1 MIVAPATQ
9 TESLAPAA
17 APSPRR
23 GESPA
28 PEADFAAA
36 FRAGLGERSIA
47 TATVK
52 APPMAA
58 GASMP
63 PDGGEEGDEAEP
75 EGAPRP
81 DFAMSLPDDA
91 LGRVAELPQSSAPVR
106 DGAASESRDS
116 REPTAERDDAP
127 PAPGHAPEV
136 VTSGPRTS
144 IVESPQSAPHGPGSD
159 QNGAET
165 AALAAADLAFPRVAK
180 PDEAGDS
187 AASERAGSVDKIG
200 AEAPE
205 KGEAK
210 KRVSNGAGQG
220 GEAATPPLAN
230 AFPTSA
236 DPAQTLGAPPGGP
249 AEPAAPPEVISVE
262 QTDQTAPPA
271 RPTVGQGAEPPL
283 ALGSA
288 EALRQGREIAD
299 RDAAEAEGKAEAD
312 GPDVLQPAARAERAE
327 RFHAAAPPAHGPD
340 RASAGHVIRQLTEAV
355 SRSDD
360 GAVEVRL
367 DPPELGRVRITMS
380 AVDGTMNAHVSA
392 DRPEALDLMR
402 RHAEQLSAEL
412 ARLGHA
418 RVDLSF
424 SSGGGQPG
432 RPRGHDA
439 FFSEAASDPAEP
451 PALRRVFVTGL
462 DMRV

>member
-9 TESLAPAA
+9 TESLSPAA

-81 DFAMSLPDDA
+81 DFAMFLPADA

-106 DGAASESRDS
+106 DDAASASRDS
-116 REPTAERDDAP
+116 RERTAERDAAP
-127 PAPGHAPEV
+127 PAPAHAPEV

-144 IVESPQSAPHGPGSD
+144 IVESPQSAPHRPGLD

-165 AALAAADLAFPRVAK
+165 AALAAADLAFPRVAN
-180 PDEAGDS
+180 PGEAVD
-187 AASERAGSVDKIG
+187 AASERPGSVDEIG

-210 KRVSNGAGQG
+210 KLVSNGAGQG

-230 AFPTSA
+230 AFPTSTDA
-236 DPAQTLGAPPGGP
+236 AQTLGAPPGGP

-262 QTDQTAPPA
+262 QTDQAAPPA

-288 EALRQGREIAD
+288 EALRQGDEIAD
-299 RDAAEAEGKAEAD
+299 RDAAEAESKAEAD
-312 GPDVLQPAARAERAE
+312 GPDLIQSAARAERVE

-439 FFSEAASDPAEP
+439 FFSEAASEPAEL